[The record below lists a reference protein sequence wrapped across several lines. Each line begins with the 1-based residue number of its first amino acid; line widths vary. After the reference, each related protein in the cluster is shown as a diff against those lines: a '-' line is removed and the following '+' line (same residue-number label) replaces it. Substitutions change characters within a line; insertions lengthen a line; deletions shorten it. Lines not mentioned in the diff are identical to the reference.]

1 MIALLL
7 ISKRSYQRI
16 LLQMKLTSQLLIP
29 VPFGYLFSGLAHR
42 TLFAQLIELLLL
54 NAQYAMLVLQTLLLL
69 QLR

>member
-1 MIALLL
+1 
-7 ISKRSYQRI
+7 
-16 LLQMKLTSQLLIP
+16 MKLTCQLLIP

-54 NAQYAMLVLQTLLLL
+54 NSQYAMLVLQTLLLL